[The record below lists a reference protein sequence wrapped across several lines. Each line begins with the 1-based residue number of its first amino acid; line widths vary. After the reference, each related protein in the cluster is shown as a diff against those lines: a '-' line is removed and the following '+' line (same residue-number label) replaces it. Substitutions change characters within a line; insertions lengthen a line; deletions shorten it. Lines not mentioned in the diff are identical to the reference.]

1 MTPKKS
7 AFGARPAPAKV
18 IDPVA
23 ADAFVAAGIEQPAPE
38 PPPPPPAPPEPTPK
52 KDAKVELK
60 RLTIDVDADLHL
72 KLKTLA
78 LRERT
83 TIADLARKQF
93 VKMTKNIE

>member
-1 MTPKKS
+1 MSQKKS

-23 ADAFVAAGIEQPAPE
+23 ADAFVAAGIEQPVAE
-38 PPPPPPAPPEPTPK
+38 PPPPPPVEPAPK

>member
-7 AFGARPAPAKV
+7 AFGARPAPAKI

-23 ADAFVAAGIEQPAPE
+23 AEAYVAAGVDPVPE
-38 PPPPPPAPPEPTPK
+38 PPPPPPPPEPTPK

-60 RLTIDVDADLHL
+60 RLTIDVDPDLHL